1 MNQQAKTKRSFPYVA
16 LILWVTVALV
26 VLILS
31 YTLVDSIGIIGRMNT
46 DARSNNFELS
56 ENHVE
61 VYRSITYNYYYTEFY
76 YEYMY
81 MAYGMQP
88 DTYGVTKL
96 YSSPDAY
103 AAAMLSASEDALE
116 DEVYNTVKQYLTYCE
131 GAKAAGLYDQYKE
144 EVAADV
150 DTYIQNLKDAA
161 ENQLVT
167 FKQYMK
173 QNFGNGI
180 TEGEIRT
187 AMEYSYISS
196 KYAEKLFDDFSDKVT
211 LEQIEAH
218 VKENKGSFYTTT
230 YTSYP
235 LLVND
240 KVEFVD
246 GIKACDTVEKVKT
259 FLVDYFVEDNFEDQY
274 KVNFEAEGKEIEAD
288 KAKVK
293 ADVRTTL
300 LALNEIGDA
309 KAVVTEKDTD
319 AVKKATYAI
328 VKAINTDLS
337 KEIAKIKETTTGWV
351 DPDAESTSAVLEF
364 VFDATT
370 TAGKYGTPSETTTK
384 DGKETT
390 TYTWVLIGEDVMKRD
405 EEKTKNAYFIQL
417 SDDKEGTE
425 GALTATQKADEFIAA
440 LEKDKTAEKF
450 AELVEKYA
458 PGYSSELAERISEA
472 SAKQNNEDL
481 AKWLFDEKGRTK
493 GEITKILVKGDTTNK
508 DKVTGCIVAMYED
521 ENEET
526 WKLTARDALASEEL
540 QKWYD
545 EHVTEYGVDVDHEFT
560 TAPETTASETT
571 TKAPEAGTKA
581 PEAGTE
587 APETDTAAATET
599 GTEAVTE
606 AATETGAAE

>member
-26 VLILS
+26 VLILG

-88 DTYGVTKL
+88 DTYGVTKM

-211 LEQIEAH
+211 LEQIEGH

-240 KVEFVD
+240 KVTFRD
-246 GIKACDTVEKVKT
+246 GIKACQTADEVKN
-259 FLVDYFVEDNFEDQY
+259 FLVGYFMEENYDDLY
-274 KVNFEAEGKEIEAD
+274 KVNFTD
-288 KAKVK
+288 KKVTDSDATK
-293 ADVRTTL
+293 TKNDVRTTL
-300 LALNEIGDA
+300 LALNKIGDA
-309 KAVVTEKDTD
+309 EEVFKSTDTD
-319 AVKKATYAI
+319 DYKKAAYAI

-337 KEIAKIKETTTGWV
+337 KEIAKVKETTSGWV
-351 DPDAESTSAVLEF
+351 DPEAPTTSNLLKF
-364 VFDATT
+364 VFGEGRKEADREMIST
-370 TAGKYGTPSETTTK
+370 TTTK

-390 TYTWVLIGEDVMKRD
+390 TYTWVLIGKDVMKLD
-405 EEKTKNAYFIQL
+405 TEKTKNAYFIQL
-417 SDDKEGTE
+417 SGDKEGTE
-425 GALTATQKADEFIAA
+425 GALTAEQKADEFVKA
-440 LEKDKTAEKF
+440 LEANKTAEKF

-508 DKVTGCIVAMYED
+508 DKVTGCIIAMYED

-526 WKLTARDALASEEL
+526 WKLNARDTLASEEL
-540 QKWYD
+540 KKWYD

>member
-26 VLILS
+26 VLILG

-46 DARSNNFELS
+46 DARSNNFELN

-61 VYRSITYNYYYTEFY
+61 VYRSITYNYYYTNFY

-88 DTYGVTKL
+88 DTYGVLKKF
-96 YSSPDAY
+96 SSPDAY
-103 AAAMLSASEDALE
+103 AASMISANEDLLE
-116 DEVYNTVKQYLTYCE
+116 AEVYTTVKQYLTYCE
-131 GAKAAGLYDQYKE
+131 GSMEAGLYDQYKE

-150 DTYIQNLKDAA
+150 DAYIQNLKDTA
-161 ENQLVT
+161 ESQLLTFNQYL
-167 FKQYMK
+167 K
-173 QNFGNGI
+173 QNFGAGI

-211 LEQIEAH
+211 LDQIDKY
-218 VKENKGSFYTTT
+218 VDENKGTFYTTT

-240 KVEFVD
+240 KVEFREA
-246 GIKACDTVEKVKT
+246 IEACKTADEVKT
-259 FLVDYFVEDNFEDQY
+259 FLVDHFLDEDYDAQHKLNFKDKNVED
-274 KVNFEAEGKEIEAD
+274 AD
-288 KAKVK
+288 AAKTK

-300 LALNEIGDA
+300 LALNKIGDA
-309 KAVVTEKDTD
+309 KEVFKSTDTD
-319 AVKKATYAI
+319 DYKKAAYAI
-328 VKAINTDLS
+328 VKALNNDLS
-337 KEIAKIKETTTGWV
+337 KEIAKVKETTTAWV
-351 DPDAESTSAVLEF
+351 DPKSTTATDLQKF
-364 VFDATT
+364 VFGEGRKEGDLQLVAT
-370 TAGKYGTPSETTTK
+370 TTTK

-390 TYTWVLIGEDVMKRD
+390 TYTWVLIGKDVLKRD
-405 EEKTKNAYFIQL
+405 TEKTKNAYFIQL
-417 SDDKEGTE
+417 SDDAKDVENGK
-425 GALTATQKADEFIAA
+425 TAVQKADEFYKA
-440 LEKDKTAEKF
+440 LEADKTAEKF

-458 PGYSSELAERISEA
+458 PGYSSELAERISES
-472 SAKQNNEDL
+472 SAESNNKDL

-493 GEITKILVKGDTTNK
+493 GEIERFDVKGDSTDKN
-508 DKVTGCIVAMYED
+508 KVTGCIIAMYED

-545 EHVTEYGVDVDHEFT
+545 EHVDAYGVTVDYEFAT
-560 TAPETTASETT
+560 TAETTASEAT
-571 TKAPEAGTKA
+571 TKA

-587 APETDTAAATET
+587 AGTESTTEAGTEATETDTAAT
-599 GTEAVTE
+599 TE
-606 AATETGAAE
+606 AATEATTETGAAE

>member
-26 VLILS
+26 VLILG

-46 DARSNNFELS
+46 DARSNNIKLS

-88 DTYGVTKL
+88 DTYGVTKM

-103 AAAMLSASEDALE
+103 AAAMISSNEDFFE
-116 DEVYNTVKQYLTYCE
+116 DEVYTTVKQYLTYCE
-131 GAKAAGLYDQYKE
+131 GAMEAGLYDQYKD

-150 DTYIQNLKDAA
+150 DAYIQNLKDAA
-161 ENQLVT
+161 ESQLIT
-167 FKQYMK
+167 FGQYLK

-187 AMEYSYISS
+187 AMEYSYISA
-196 KYAEKLFDDFSDKVT
+196 KYADKLFDDFSDKVT
-211 LEQIEAH
+211 LEQIEDH
-218 VKENKGSFYTTT
+218 VKENKGTFYTTT

-240 KVEFVD
+240 KVTFRD
-246 GIKACDTVEKVKT
+246 GIKACQTADEVKN
-259 FLVDYFVEDNFEDQY
+259 FLVGYFMEENYDDLY
-274 KVNFEAEGKEIEAD
+274 KVNFTD
-288 KAKVK
+288 KKVTDSDATK
-293 ADVRTTL
+293 TKNDVRTTL
-300 LALNEIGDA
+300 LALNKIGDA
-309 KAVVTEKDTD
+309 EEVFKSTDTD
-319 AVKKATYAI
+319 DYKKAAYAI

-337 KEIAKIKETTTGWV
+337 KEIAKVKETTTGWT
-351 DPDAESTSAVLEF
+351 DPDAETTSSVLKF
-364 VFDATT
+364 VFGDGRK
-370 TAGKYGTPSETTTK
+370 AGEVHLASTTTTK

-390 TYTWVLIGEDVMKRD
+390 TYTWVLIGEDIMKCD

-458 PGYSSELAERISEA
+458 PGYAGELAERISEA
-472 SAKQNNEDL
+472 NAKKNNEDL

-493 GEITKILVKGDTTNK
+493 GEITKIEVKGDTTDK

-526 WKLTARDALASEEL
+526 WKLTARDTLANKEL

-545 EHVTEYGVDVDHEFT
+545 EHVTEYGVDVDHEFAT
-560 TAPETTASETT
+560 TAETTATEAT

-599 GTEAVTE
+599 GTEAATE